1 MKKSLTLV
9 GKFLCS
15 IFHQTK
21 SRQKETLPST
31 VLSGRRVK
39 INTSCSRFV
48 WDNQNNKAHQD
59 AQIGTHNIIII
70 NSRIVGITI
79 G

>member
-1 MKKSLTLV
+1 MKKSLTVV
-9 GKFLCS
+9 GNF
-15 IFHQTK
+15 FVQFFTK
-21 SRQKETLPST
+21 TESRQKETLTGT
-31 VLSGRRVK
+31 VLFRRRVK
-39 INTSCSRFV
+39 INTSCSRFA

-59 AQIGTHNIIII
+59 AQIWTHNIIII